1 MTNGE
6 GLLKLEDMVNSK
18 ENFKIKL
25 ELPQKPTEIGA
36 EILEMNK
43 TVKDEVEGL
52 YSKLSLLQSNAIRNV
67 AHKETGRP
75 ILTTSYNEWRSALSG
90 INEKENSLKSAAGTM
105 ITLLKNMDTYI
116 QHTDGKQKAGIF
128 NQVVE
133 LLGIYQTSES
143 LDASKKVE
151 LKQLLLALDGMFSR
165 TMNVRG
171 TQKANQYRLEYNL
184 QSDPK
189 NTFKNIAQH
198 TAKKIIE
205 GMGSKKWKDSFPCKD
220 KYATLFS
227 GMNGKANIN
236 SLDPH
241 QAIVESELEK

>member
-1 MTNGE
+1 MTSGE
-6 GLLKLEDMVNSK
+6 GLLKLEDMVNTN

-36 EILEMNK
+36 EILEMNE
-43 TVKDEVEGL
+43 TVKAEVVDL
-52 YSKLSLLQSNAIRNV
+52 YSNLSLLQSNAIRNV
-67 AHKETGRP
+67 AHKKTGRP
-75 ILTTSYNEWRSALSG
+75 ILTTSYNEWRSALSR
-90 INEKENSLKSAAGTM
+90 INEDENSLKSAAGTM

-116 QHTDGKQKAGIF
+116 QHTDGKQKAGMF
-128 NQVVE
+128 DQVVN

-151 LKQLLLALDGMFSR
+151 LNQLLLALNGMFSR
-165 TMNVRG
+165 TTNVRG
-171 TQKANQYRLEYNL
+171 TQVANQYRLEYNL

-205 GMGSKKWKDSFPCKD
+205 GMGSEKWKDSFPCKD

>member
-1 MTNGE
+1 MTSGE
-6 GLLKLEDMVNSK
+6 GLLKLEDMVNTN

-25 ELPQKPTEIGA
+25 ELPQKLTEIGA
-36 EILEMNK
+36 EILEMNAA
-43 TVKDEVEGL
+43 VAAPVVDL
-52 YSKLSLLQSNAIRNV
+52 YSNLSLLQSNAIRNV

-90 INEKENSLKSAAGTM
+90 INEDENSLKSAARTM

-116 QHTDGKQKAGIF
+116 QHTDGKQKAGMF
-128 NQVVE
+128 DQVVN
-133 LLGIYQTSES
+133 LLGTYQTSES

-151 LKQLLLALDGMFSR
+151 LNQLLLALNGMFSR
-165 TMNVRG
+165 TTNVRG
-171 TQKANQYRLEYNL
+171 TQVANQYRLEYNL

-205 GMGSKKWKDSFPCKD
+205 GMGSEKWKDSFPCKD
-220 KYATLFS
+220 QYATLFS
-227 GMNGKANIN
+227 GMNDKANID
-236 SLDPH
+236 SLDEN
-241 QAIVESELEK
+241 QAIVKSKSEE

>member
-1 MTNGE
+1 
-6 GLLKLEDMVNSK
+6 MVNSK

-25 ELPQKPTEIGA
+25 ELPQKPTKIGA

-43 TVKDEVEGL
+43 TVKDKVEDL

-67 AHKETGRP
+67 AHKDTGRP

-90 INEKENSLKSAAGTM
+90 INENEISLKRAAGKM
-105 ITLLKNMDTYI
+105 ITLLTNMDTYI
-116 QHTDGKQKAGIF
+116 QHTDGKQKAGMF
-128 NQVVE
+128 KQVVE
-133 LLGIYQTSES
+133 LLGTYQDSKS

-205 GMGSKKWKDSFPCKD
+205 GMGSEKWKDSFPCKD
-220 KYATLFS
+220 KYENLFD
-227 GMNGKANIN
+227 GMNDKANIN
-236 SLDPH
+236 SLDAD
-241 QAIVESELEK
+241 QAIVESESEK

>member
-1 MTNGE
+1 MTGGK
-6 GLLKLEDMVNSK
+6 GLLKLEDMVNTN

-36 EILEMNK
+36 EILEMNE

-52 YSKLSLLQSNAIRNV
+52 YSNLSLLQSNAIRNV
-67 AHKETGRP
+67 AHNETGSST
-75 ILTTSYNEWRSALSG
+75 LTTSYNEWRSALSR
-90 INEKENSLKSAAGTM
+90 INKDESTLQSAAGTM

-116 QHTDGKQKAGIF
+116 QHTDGKKKAGMF
-128 NQVVE
+128 NQVVQ
-133 LLGIYQTSES
+133 LLGTYQDSKS
-143 LDASKKVE
+143 LDDSKKVE

-165 TMNVRG
+165 TTNVRG

-189 NTFKNIAQH
+189 KTFKNIAQH

-205 GMGSKKWKDSFPCKD
+205 GM
-220 KYATLFS
+220 
-227 GMNGKANIN
+227 
-236 SLDPH
+236 
-241 QAIVESELEK
+241 

>member
-25 ELPQKPTEIGA
+25 ELPQKPTEITA

-43 TVKDEVEGL
+43 TVKAEVEGL
-52 YSKLSLLQSNAIRNV
+52 YSNLSLLQSNAIRNV
-67 AHKETGRP
+67 AHKETGSST
-75 ILTTSYNEWRSALSG
+75 LTTSYDEWRSAFSG
-90 INEKENSLKSAAGTM
+90 INKDESKLRSAAEKM
-105 ITLLKNMDTYI
+105 IKLLKDMDTYI
-116 QHTDGKQKAGIF
+116 QHTDGKKKAGMF
-128 NQVVE
+128 NQVVQ
-133 LLGIYQTSES
+133 LLGTYQDSKS
-143 LDASKKVE
+143 LDDSKKVE

-165 TMNVRG
+165 TTNVRG
-171 TQKANQYRLEYNL
+171 TQVANQYRLEYNL

-220 KYATLFS
+220 EYKALFS
-227 GMNGKANIN
+227 DMNDKANIN
-236 SLDPH
+236 SLDPD
-241 QAIVESELEK
+241 QTIVKSKSEE

>member
-1 MTNGE
+1 MTGE
-6 GLLKLEDMVNSK
+6 KGLLKLEDMVNTN

-36 EILEMNK
+36 EILKMNEA
-43 TVKDEVEGL
+43 VKAEVEGL
-52 YSKLSLLQSNAIRNV
+52 YLKLSLLQSNAIRNV
-67 AHKETGRP
+67 AHKETGRST
-75 ILTTSYNEWRSALSG
+75 LTTSYNEWRSAFSG
-90 INEKENSLKSAAGTM
+90 INEDESKLQSAAEKM
-105 ITLLKNMDTYI
+105 ITLLKDMDTYI
-116 QHTDGKQKAGIF
+116 QHTDGKKKAGMF
-128 NQVVE
+128 NQVVQ
-133 LLGIYQTSES
+133 LLGTYS
-143 LDASKKVE
+143 LDDSKKVE

-220 KYATLFS
+220 EYATLFS

-236 SLDPH
+236 SLDPD
-241 QAIVESELEK
+241 QAIVKSKAEE

>member
-6 GLLKLEDMVNSK
+6 GSLKLEDMVNSK

-52 YSKLSLLQSNAIRNV
+52 YSNLSLLQSNAIRNV
-67 AHKETGRP
+67 AHKKTGRP
-75 ILTTSYNEWRSALSG
+75 TLTTSYNEWKSALSG
-90 INEKENSLKSAAGTM
+90 INDESTLQSAAEKM
-105 ITLLKNMDTYI
+105 INLLTNMDTYI
-116 QHTDGKQKAGIF
+116 QHTDGKQKAGMF
-128 NQVVE
+128 KQVVE
-133 LLGIYQTSES
+133 LLGTYQDSKS

-165 TMNVRG
+165 TTNVRG
-171 TQKANQYRLEYNL
+171 TQVANQYRLEYNL

-205 GMGSKKWKDSFPCKD
+205 GMGSEKWKDSFPCKD
-220 KYATLFS
+220 KYENLFD
-227 GMNGKANIN
+227 GMNDKANIN
-236 SLDPH
+236 SLDAD
-241 QAIVESELEK
+241 QAIVESESEK

>member
-1 MTNGE
+1 MTG
-6 GLLKLEDMVNSK
+6 GKGSLKLEDMVNTN

-36 EILEMNK
+36 EILEMNE
-43 TVKDEVEGL
+43 TVKAEVEGL

-67 AHKETGRP
+67 AHKETGRST
-75 ILTTSYNEWRSALSG
+75 LTTSYNQWRSALSE
-90 INEKENSLKSAAGTM
+90 IKEDEISLKSAAGTM

-116 QHTDGKQKAGIF
+116 QHTDGKQKAGMF

-133 LLGIYQTSES
+133 LLGTYQTSES

-171 TQKANQYRLEYNL
+171 TQVDNQYRLEYNL

-220 KYATLFS
+220 EYATLF
-227 GMNGKANIN
+227 GHMNDKANIN
-236 SLDPH
+236 SLDKN
-241 QAIVESELEK
+241 QAIVESESEK